1 MSSETGK
8 SIHRRIRDPL
18 FYLHVFK
25 GAAIDIGAGPDGLS
39 QYAYLFPLL
48 TSVRDWDLPDGD
60 ANVMEGLTPESFDLV
75 HSSHTLEHMVAVDR
89 ALARW
94 WELVRPGGF
103 LVFTVPDEAMYEQGV
118 WPSTFNPDHKWS
130 FRTDDRVSMDLGNG
144 NQWTLRNEAMQKSR
158 SVVLLVMA
166 LPFVQP
172 IRIERLIATW
182 DQSGPRRDQ
191 TISGPVESAI
201 EVICR
206 KAIPGE
212 GPPWS

>member
-1 MSSETGK
+1 
-8 SIHRRIRDPL
+8 
-18 FYLHVFK
+18 
-25 GAAIDIGAGPDGLS
+25 
-39 QYAYLFPLL
+39 
-48 TSVRDWDLPDGD
+48 
-60 ANVMEGLTPESFDLV
+60 
-75 HSSHTLEHMVAVDR
+75 MVAVDR

-118 WPSTFNPDHKWS
+118 WPSTFNTDHKWS
-130 FRTDDRVSMDLGNG
+130 FRTDDRVIMDMGNG
-144 NQWTLRNEAMQKSR
+144 NQWALRNEAMQKSR